1 MSTIDPGMEAL
12 MEAFIYE
19 STTLLEQLDAIMLES
34 EKEKNISEDSI
45 NEIFRIMHTIKGSA
59 AMMGFTGISS
69 LAHSVEDMFFLVR
82 EDPTRLHAVSE
93 VIFDLVFQ
101 ASDFFK
107 QEIESIQG
115 DGFEDTVPTE
125 LIAKLKEQ
133 AAIMKGESPAVS
145 ADSPAAA
152 APAAPAAPAA
162 AGNSALKRIHVIF
175 DDGCQ
180 MENLRAF
187 SLLNQIKDYCS
198 LLYSDP
204 ENPELNPASSDEIV
218 KNGFT
223 IFCEPAENTT
233 IDDILKVIENSL
245 NIKSYGLMEEEEPA
259 APVTPPPAET
269 PKAAAPAPAK
279 PAPAAAPANASSSSA
294 KPSAKQS
301 LLSVNQSKL
310 DHLMDLVGELVTAES
325 MVASNPDLRG
335 LKLDNFTKSF
345 RELRKLTDELQDV
358 VMSIRMVPLNGTFQK
373 MNRIVRD
380 MSKKLGK
387 PVELVTVGGETE
399 VDKTIND
406 AIADPFMHMIT
417 FQKMNRIVRD
427 MSKKLGKPVE
437 LVTVG
442 GETEVDKTINDA
454 IADPFMHMIRNSM
467 DHAIESPEERRAK
480 GKPEQGTIT
489 MSARN
494 VGGEII
500 VDIIDDGCGLNPAK
514 LLEKARN
521 NGLLTKPE
529 SEYTEKEIFHLIM
542 LPGFSTNEAVTEY
555 SGRGVG
561 MDVVRKNVEKVGGT
575 ISIDSKK
582 DVGTTF
588 TIKIPLTLAI
598 MDGME
603 IRVGNSTMTV
613 PITSI
618 KQSFKLYDNNQI
630 LHNSDGSEMMM
641 IRGECYPI
649 IRLHSYFGIDSEV
662 TDLTEGIVL
671 QVESGNNIACIFAD
685 ELIGEQQVV
694 VKPFPH
700 FLSKYNLKERGLSG
714 CTILGNGSISLI
726 LDVRSI
732 LNNER

>member
-152 APAAPAAPAA
+152 APTAPAAPAA

-259 APVTPPPAET
+259 APVTPPSAET
-269 PKAAAPAPAK
+269 PKAAAAPAPAK

-406 AIADPFMHMIT
+406 AIADPFMHMI
-417 FQKMNRIVRD
+417 
-427 MSKKLGKPVE
+427 
-437 LVTVG
+437 
-442 GETEVDKTINDA
+442 
-454 IADPFMHMIRNSM
+454 RNSM

-529 SEYTEKEIFHLIM
+529 SEYSEKEIFHLIM

-603 IRVGNSTMTV
+603 IRVGDSTMTV